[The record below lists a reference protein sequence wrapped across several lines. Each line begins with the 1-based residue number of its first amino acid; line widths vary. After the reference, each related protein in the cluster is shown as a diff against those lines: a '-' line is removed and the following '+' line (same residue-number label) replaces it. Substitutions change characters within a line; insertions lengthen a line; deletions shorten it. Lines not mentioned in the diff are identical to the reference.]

1 MTMRIRP
8 TSSIRALGWQA
19 WAASL
24 LLFALL
30 CAVVAYWSV
39 LLLAPRSPLAP
50 SGSVVDSRAL
60 PELRQ
65 AASVFGLDGSAAP
78 SAQAANIQVSG
89 IVAAGARGSAILAV
103 DGKPPKAY
111 AVGEAIGPGQRVA
124 AVRSDA
130 VVIADGDAQIELPAP
145 PAASIAVLT
154 SGPNPNAPRADAPA
168 QFAPAGTAP
177 GVSPAAAPAGL
188 PQFFPR
194 PAAAPPAP
202 AATVLQKQPDARPGN

>member
-1 MTMRIRP
+1 MRIRP
-8 TSSIRALGWQA
+8 TSSIRTLGWQA

-30 CAVVAYWSV
+30 CAIVAYWAG
-39 LLLAPRSPLAP
+39 LLLAPRAPLAP
-50 SGSVVDSRAL
+50 SGSLVDSRAL

-78 SAQAANIQVSG
+78 AQPSNIQVSG
-89 IVAAGARGSAILAV
+89 IVAAGARGSAILAI

-111 AVGEAIGPGQRVA
+111 AVGETIGAGQRVI

-130 VVIADGDAQIELPAP
+130 VVIANGDAQVELPAP

-202 AATVLQKQPDARPGN
+202 AATVLQKQPDARSGN